1 MHFQK
6 GTMLTQLA
14 IKASECAQKNT
25 TLEKISKRKIESQFQ
40 KNSKNKNSQHPIKAN
55 QMKNK

>member
-1 MHFQK
+1 VHRKIQRLK
-6 GTMLTQLA
+6 KYPKEKL
-14 IKASECAQKNT
+14 KA
-25 TLEKISKRKIESQFQ
+25 KRKTKSQFQ

>member
-25 TLEKISKRKIESQFQ
+25 TLEKISKRKIESQKENQ
-40 KNSKNKNSQHPIKAN
+40 KPIPKKL
-55 QMKNK
+55 QK